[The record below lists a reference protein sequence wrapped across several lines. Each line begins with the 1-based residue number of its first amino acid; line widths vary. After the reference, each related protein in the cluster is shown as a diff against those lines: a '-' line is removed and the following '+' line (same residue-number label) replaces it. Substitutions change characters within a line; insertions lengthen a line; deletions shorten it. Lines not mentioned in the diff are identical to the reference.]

1 MVFWER
7 TIVVPERSGA
17 CPWYWS
23 KFVSVM
29 MAYTSQSAMK
39 INDLARAFA
48 ISERDRGNVM
58 VFRRI
63 NLIGFTFVVLIILS
77 SVRICKI
84 KWISVDLWVVLVV
97 CYRWCTLYPVCLVFG
112 FLAHN
117 ALHY

>member
-1 MVFWER
+1 MVFWEH
-7 TIVVPERSGA
+7 TIVAPEQSGA

-48 ISERDRGNVM
+48 ISERDKGDVM

-63 NLIGFTFVVLIILS
+63 NLIGFTFVMYIIL
-77 SVRICKI
+77 
-84 KWISVDLWVVLVV
+84 ISL
-97 CYRWCTLYPVCLVFG
+97 
-112 FLAHN
+112 
-117 ALHY
+117 

>member
-7 TIVVPERSGA
+7 TIVVPEQFGA

-23 KFVSVM
+23 KFVSVV
-29 MAYTSQSAMK
+29 MACTSQSAMK

-63 NLIGFTFVVLIILS
+63 NLIGFTSIVYIILIS
-77 SVRICKI
+77 S
-84 KWISVDLWVVLVV
+84 
-97 CYRWCTLYPVCLVFG
+97 
-112 FLAHN
+112 
-117 ALHY
+117 